1 MKNLSLAKKTYIGYG
16 VSMIILI
23 IFSIMAIKAQ
33 RTIAEKYDTV
43 YDTYTVKCIDIGN
56 FTKNYKELESLLSDY
71 SYAADD
77 GIDLTALSEQIAEVS
92 DTCSKQLDELI
103 SSVPTADKNGQ
114 AQKSLEN
121 VQQILENGTTAF
133 KQIVTLV
140 SQKKYT
146 QAMNIYQKSIKAVSD
161 DVDEEVSSVSKY
173 FNDKSEAGRKSVE
186 RRNEQS
192 SVVLG
197 IITVACMIFLLAI
210 AATYTRYITRPIN
223 ALTERAERISKGDIS
238 GEKINAT
245 TNDELGKMIN
255 SFNEVVER
263 MKREVKVANN
273 VANGDLSMQI
283 NPQSQADEL
292 GHAFKLMVDSNNK
305 TLGNIKES
313 AYQVGAGAQQ
323 VAIASQSLAQGS
335 TEQASAIEQVTSSIS
350 EVTSRTKQNADE
362 AKEAETLVNQAKE
375 EAIAGT
381 DEMNK
386 MMSAMQDITEAS
398 ENISKI
404 IKTIDDIAFQTNIL
418 ALNAAVEAAR
428 AGEHGKGFAVV
439 AEEVRNLAAKSAAA
453 ASETAEMIEDSIEKT
468 QNGSVIANETSSK
481 LAAIA
486 SNVEEIVKIVANIA
500 EASNEQAI
508 ALGQIDEAVGQ
519 VSSVVQNNSATSEQ
533 CAAASEELSNQ
544 AQNLKVLLGNY
555 NLKNNSGISGAEFG
569 NTAGNIAIGSQTVQ
583 RADSFGASKN
593 IGTINQSNTMHRIP
607 DASEFAGKSNFNE
620 NESIISLEDNGYSK
634 Y

>member
-439 AEEVRNLAAKSAAA
+439 AEEVRNLAA
-453 ASETAEMIEDSIEKT
+453 
-468 QNGSVIANETSSK
+468 
-481 LAAIA
+481 IA

-569 NTAGNIAIGSQTVQ
+569 NTAGNIAIGSQTAQ

>member
-1 MKNLSLAKKTYIGYG
+1 M
-16 VSMIILI
+16 
-23 IFSIMAIKAQ
+23 
-33 RTIAEKYDTV
+33 
-43 YDTYTVKCIDIGN
+43 
-56 FTKNYKELESLLSDY
+56 
-71 SYAADD
+71 
-77 GIDLTALSEQIAEVS
+77 
-92 DTCSKQLDELI
+92 
-103 SSVPTADKNGQ
+103 
-114 AQKSLEN
+114 
-121 VQQILENGTTAF
+121 
-133 KQIVTLV
+133 
-140 SQKKYT
+140 
-146 QAMNIYQKSIKAVSD
+146 
-161 DVDEEVSSVSKY
+161 
-173 FNDKSEAGRKSVE
+173 
-186 RRNEQS
+186 
-192 SVVLG
+192 
-197 IITVACMIFLLAI
+197 
-210 AATYTRYITRPIN
+210 
-223 ALTERAERISKGDIS
+223 
-238 GEKINAT
+238 
-245 TNDELGKMIN
+245 GKLIN

-486 SNVEEIVKIVANIA
+486 SNVEKIVKIVENIA
-500 EASNEQAI
+500 ESSNEQAI
-508 ALGQIDEAVGQ
+508 ALEQIDEAVGQ

-555 NLKNNSGISGAEFG
+555 NLKNNSGISDAEFG
-569 NTAGNIAIGSQTVQ
+569 NTAGNITIGSQTAQ

>member
-1 MKNLSLAKKTYIGYG
+1 MKNLSLAKKTFIGYG
-16 VSMIILI
+16 VAIIILI
-23 IFSIMAIKAQ
+23 AFSIMAINAQ
-33 RTIAEKYDTV
+33 RTIADKYNKV

-121 VQQILENGTTAF
+121 VQQTLENGTTAF

-140 SQKKYT
+140 SQKKYA

-161 DVDEEVSSVSKY
+161 DVDEEVSNVSKY

-186 RRNEQS
+186 RRNERS
-192 SVVLG
+192 SVTLG
-197 IITVACMIFLLAI
+197 IITVACMIFFLAI

-439 AEEVRNLAAKSAAA
+439 AEEVRNLAA
-453 ASETAEMIEDSIEKT
+453 
-468 QNGSVIANETSSK
+468 
-481 LAAIA
+481 IA
-486 SNVEEIVKIVANIA
+486 SNVEEIVKIVENIA
-500 EASNEQAI
+500 ESSNEQAI
-508 ALGQIDEAVGQ
+508 ALEQIDEAVGQ

-569 NTAGNIAIGSQTVQ
+569 NTAGNIAIGSQTAQ

>member
-1 MKNLSLAKKTYIGYG
+1 MKNLSLAKKTFFGYG
-16 VSMIILI
+16 IAIII
-23 IFSIMAIKAQ
+23 IIAFSVMAINAQ
-33 RTIAEKYDTV
+33 RTIADKYDEV
-43 YDTYTVKCIDIGN
+43 YDTYTEKCIDLGN

-71 SYAADD
+71 VYAADD
-77 GIDLTALSEQIAEVS
+77 GIDITSLSEQISEKS
-92 DTCSKQLDELI
+92 DTCSKQLEELI
-103 SSVPTADKNGQ
+103 AAIPTADKNGQ

-121 VQQILENGTTAF
+121 VQQLLEDGTTAF
-133 KQIVTLV
+133 KQMAAYI

-146 QAMNIYQKSIKAVSD
+146 QAMSLYQKSIKSAAD
-161 DVDEEVSSVSKY
+161 DVDEEISNVSKY
-173 FNDKSEAGRKSVE
+173 FNDKSDSGRESVE
-186 RRNEQS
+186 KRNDQS
-192 SVVLG
+192 SFCLG
-197 IITVACMIFLLAI
+197 IITLVCLILLLGI
-210 AATYTRYITRPIN
+210 ATTFTRFITKPIK
-223 ALTERAERISKGDIS
+223 ALTERAEKISKGDIS
-238 GEKINAT
+238 DEKIEAA
-245 TNDELGKMIN
+245 TNDEIGQMIN
-255 SFNEVVER
+255 SFNKVVER
-263 MKREVKVANN
+263 MKREVTIANS
-273 VANGDLSMQI
+273 VANGNLTIQV
-283 NPQSQADEL
+283 NPDSKADEL
-292 GHAFKLMVDSNNK
+292 GNAFKLMVDLNNK

-335 TEQASAIEQVTSSIS
+335 TEQASAIEQVTSSIN
-350 EVTSRTKQNADE
+350 EVTTRTKQNAEE
-362 AKEAETLVNQAKE
+362 AQKAENLVNQAKE

-386 MMSAMQDITEAS
+386 MMSAMQDITESS

-468 QNGSVIANETSSK
+468 QHGSVIADETASK
-481 LAAIA
+481 LAGIA

-500 EASNEQAI
+500 ESSNEQAA

-555 NLKNNSGISGAEFG
+555 NLKNNSEISGAEFG
-569 NTAGNIAIGSQTVQ
+569 STLGSIGIATQ

-593 IGTINQSNTMHRIP
+593 IGAFNRSDAIHRIP
-607 DASEFAGKSNFNE
+607 DASEFAGKSNFHE

>member
-1 MKNLSLAKKTYIGYG
+1 MKNLSLAKKTFIGYG
-16 VSMIILI
+16 VAGIILI
-23 IFSIMAIKAQ
+23 VFSIMGINAQ
-33 RTIAEKYDTV
+33 RTIADKYDTV
-43 YDTYTVKCIDIGN
+43 YDTYTQKCIDIGT
-56 FTKNYKELESLLSDY
+56 FTKDYKELESLLSDY
-71 SYAADD
+71 VYAAND
-77 GIDLTALSEQIAEVS
+77 GIDLSSLSKEITELSE
-92 DTCSKQLDELI
+92 TCTKELDDLI
-103 SSVPTADKNGQ
+103 DSIPKTDENGQ
-114 AQKSLEN
+114 AKTSFEN
-121 VQQILENGTTAF
+121 VKTILNDGTVAF
-133 KQIVTLV
+133 KQIMTLV

-146 QAMNIYQKSIKAVSD
+146 QAMKIYNDSVKSVSD
-161 DVDEEVSSVSKY
+161 DVDEDVSSASKY
-173 FNDKSEAGRKSVE
+173 FSDKSDAGRKSVE
-186 RRNEQS
+186 KRNEES
-192 SVVLG
+192 SVVLI
-197 IITVACMIFLLAI
+197 IITFICLALFIII
-210 AATYTRYITRPIN
+210 AAAYTRFLTRPIK
-223 ALTERAERISKGDIS
+223 ALTDLA
-238 GEKINAT
+238 EKISTGDLSGDKIAAT

-255 SFNEVVER
+255 SFNKVVER
-263 MKREVKVANN
+263 MKREVAVAND
-273 VANGDLSMQI
+273 VAGGNLSMQI
-283 NPQSQADEL
+283 NPQTKADQL
-292 GHAFKLMVDSNNK
+292 GFAFKLMVDSNNK

-362 AKEAETLVNQAKE
+362 AKEAENLVNQAKE
-375 EAIAGT
+375 EAIEGT

-386 MMSAMQDITEAS
+386 MMSAMQDITESS

-500 EASNEQAI
+500 ESSNEQAI

-555 NLKNNSGISGAEFG
+555 NLKNNSGISGAEYG
-569 NTAGNIAIGSQTVQ
+569 NVSGNIAIGSQAAQ
-583 RADSFGASKN
+583 RADSFGTSNN
-593 IGTINQSNTMHRIP
+593 IGTFNQSNTMHRIP

>member
-1 MKNLSLAKKTYIGYG
+1 MKNLSLAKKTFIGYG
-16 VSMIILI
+16 VAIIILI
-23 IFSIMAIKAQ
+23 AFSIMAINAQ
-33 RTIAEKYDTV
+33 RTIADKYDKV

-121 VQQILENGTTAF
+121 VQQTLENGTTAF

-140 SQKKYT
+140 SQKKYA

-161 DVDEEVSSVSKY
+161 DVDEEVSNVSKY

-186 RRNEQS
+186 RRNERS
-192 SVVLG
+192 SVTLG
-197 IITVACMIFLLAI
+197 IITVACMIFFLAI

-245 TNDELGKMIN
+245 TNDELGKLIN

-428 AGEHGKGFAVV
+428 AGEHGKG
-439 AEEVRNLAAKSAAA
+439 
-453 ASETAEMIEDSIEKT
+453 
-468 QNGSVIANETSSK
+468 
-481 LAAIA
+481 
-486 SNVEEIVKIVANIA
+486 
-500 EASNEQAI
+500 
-508 ALGQIDEAVGQ
+508 
-519 VSSVVQNNSATSEQ
+519 
-533 CAAASEELSNQ
+533 
-544 AQNLKVLLGNY
+544 
-555 NLKNNSGISGAEFG
+555 
-569 NTAGNIAIGSQTVQ
+569 
-583 RADSFGASKN
+583 
-593 IGTINQSNTMHRIP
+593 
-607 DASEFAGKSNFNE
+607 
-620 NESIISLEDNGYSK
+620 
-634 Y
+634 

>member
-1 MKNLSLAKKTYIGYG
+1 MKNLSLAKKTFIGYG
-16 VSMIILI
+16 VAMIILI
-23 IFSIMAIKAQ
+23 VFSIMAINAQ
-33 RTIAEKYDTV
+33 RTIADKYDSV
-43 YDTYTVKCIDIGN
+43 YDTYTQKCIDVGT
-56 FTKNYKELESLLSDY
+56 FTKDYKELESLLSSY
-71 SYAADD
+71 AYAADD
-77 GIDLTALSEQIAEVS
+77 GVDLSALTTDITDLSE
-92 DTCSKQLDELI
+92 TCSKELDDLI
-103 SSVPTADKNGQ
+103 ESIPKADENGQ
-114 AQKSLEN
+114 AKKSLEN
-121 VQQILENGTTAF
+121 VQQYLNDGTDAF
-133 KQIVTLV
+133 KQIMTLV

-146 QAMNIYQKSIKAVSD
+146 QAMSIYDKSIKSVSS
-161 DVDEEVSSVSKY
+161 DVDEEVSNVSKY
-173 FNDKSEAGRKSVE
+173 FNDKSDSGRKSVDT
-186 RRNEQS
+186 RNERS
-192 SVVLG
+192 TVILVIIAVVC
-197 IITVACMIFLLAI
+197 IIALICI
-210 AATYTRYITRPIN
+210 AATFTRFITKPIK
-223 ALTERAERISKGDIS
+223 ALTERAESISKGDIS
-238 GEKINAT
+238 GEKIVAT
-245 TNDELGKMIN
+245 TNDELGQMIN
-255 SFNEVVER
+255 SFNEVVDR
-263 MKREVKVANN
+263 MKREVN
-273 VANGDLSMQI
+273 VANEVANGNLSMQI
-283 NPQSQADEL
+283 NPKSPADEL
-292 GHAFKLMVDSNNK
+292 GQAFKLMVDSNNK

-335 TEQASAIEQVTSSIS
+335 TEQASAIQQVTSSIT
-350 EVTSRTKQNADE
+350 EVTSRTKQNAEE
-362 AKEAETLVNQAKE
+362 AREAESLVNQAKE
-375 EAIAGT
+375 EAVAGT
-381 DEMNK
+381 DEMNR
-386 MMSAMQDITEAS
+386 MMSAMQDITESS

-468 QNGSVIANETSSK
+468 QNGSVIASETSAK
-481 LAAIA
+481 LEAIA

-500 EASNEQAI
+500 ESSNEQAI

-555 NLKNNSGISGAEFG
+555 NLKNNAGMIGSDFNNAAGKIGAAASTAQRSDSFG
-569 NTAGNIAIGSQTVQ
+569 TAGNIGV
-583 RADSFGASKN
+583 
-593 IGTINQSNTMHRIP
+593 SNTVSSVHRIP

>member
-1 MKNLSLAKKTYIGYG
+1 MKNLSLAKKTFIGYG
-16 VSMIILI
+16 VAIIILI
-23 IFSIMAIKAQ
+23 AFSIMAINAQ
-33 RTIAEKYDTV
+33 RTIADKYNKV

-121 VQQILENGTTAF
+121 VQQTLENGTTAF

-140 SQKKYT
+140 SQKKYA

-161 DVDEEVSSVSKY
+161 DVDEEVSNVSKY

-186 RRNEQS
+186 RRNERS
-192 SVVLG
+192 SVTLG
-197 IITVACMIFLLAI
+197 IITVACMIFFLAI

-404 IKTIDDIAFQTNIL
+404 TNGKYNNIL
-418 ALNAAVEAAR
+418 FNDEQGLIVELP
-428 AGEHGKGFAVV
+428 
-439 AEEVRNLAAKSAAA
+439 N
-453 ASETAEMIEDSIEKT
+453 
-468 QNGSVIANETSSK
+468 
-481 LAAIA
+481 
-486 SNVEEIVKIVANIA
+486 
-500 EASNEQAI
+500 
-508 ALGQIDEAVGQ
+508 
-519 VSSVVQNNSATSEQ
+519 
-533 CAAASEELSNQ
+533 
-544 AQNLKVLLGNY
+544 GNY
-555 NLKNNSGISGAEFG
+555 VS
-569 NTAGNIAIGSQTVQ
+569 
-583 RADSFGASKN
+583 ADRLS
-593 IGTINQSNTMHRIP
+593 IGTIDQIYLSLRLASIDEISNEKLPIILDEAFAYFDDIRLENIMLFLSKEFKDRQIIIFTCTTRELRILQNNNI
-607 DASEFAGKSNFNE
+607 EFNFIE
-620 NESIISLEDNGYSK
+620 L
-634 Y
+634 